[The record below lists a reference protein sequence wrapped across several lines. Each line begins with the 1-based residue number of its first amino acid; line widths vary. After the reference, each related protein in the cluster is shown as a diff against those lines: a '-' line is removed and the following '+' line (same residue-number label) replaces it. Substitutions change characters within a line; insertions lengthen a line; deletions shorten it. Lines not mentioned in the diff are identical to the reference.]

1 MSSWVCITWSADY
14 LTIHI
19 KYILRSAE
27 HLLHPPPPAKGA
39 VPSPWRR
46 QNLCVNAEI
55 QDRKPREKSEGT
67 GVSVT
72 SDRRRPSPP
81 ARIIKQQDHWMSS
94 NTLEL
99 LNDKAEQ
106 NAVAPFKQN
115 I

>member
-1 MSSWVCITWSADY
+1 MSSWVCVTWSANY

-19 KYILRSAE
+19 KVERSAE

-81 ARIIKQQDHWMSS
+81 ARIIEQQDHWMSS

-106 NAVAPFKQN
+106 NALAPFKQN